1 MIALC
6 AAVPG
11 LPFGI
16 ASCSDKDPASAA
28 ADATDEV
35 SHLDHRD
42 VAVVIPDEDAG
53 PDQAAPPPPVVPACV
68 GTAIPLNVAGE
79 RAYVSI
85 ELAGEPD
92 ASPSR
97 GDWVVDLGSTGS
109 TIDFGAFGDAGPTP
123 SICYGDAAAP
133 GADCVFHHFDYFG
146 EWGNVTLRTG
156 DYGALATLT
165 RQAGILGTDFLALH
179 PTTLDYTRGKIYRAE
194 PKAFCTDAQLLGAGY
209 TPLPSQGFYTTDL
222 SKLRPLSDVLTDPDG
237 GTAGFVVPNVPT
249 VPVAIAGKSALA
261 QLDTGYDDRLVHHSI
276 NVNQALF
283 DLIQSQGPNFLT
295 RDVFS
300 DVYLTT
306 CIPGYSE
313 QVSAYR
319 LGDGQT
325 VDFIA
330 EGGSVARREST
341 AVVYLKKHSVKTLPC
356 GGIGTWT
363 VPAAQIGSSFFVDA
377 QAIVFDPTSSRVWVP
392 KN

>member
-1 MIALC
+1 VGAL
-6 AAVPG
+6 AV
-11 LPFGI
+11 
-16 ASCSDKDPASAA
+16 ASCSDKDQASGAPDA
-28 ADATDEV
+28 ADEPARV
-35 SHLDHRD
+35 DHRD
-42 VAVVIPDEDAG
+42 VAVVLPDEDAG

-68 GTAIPLNVAGE
+68 GSAIPLNVAGE

-85 ELAGEPD
+85 ELAGELD
-92 ASPSR
+92 AAPSR

-123 SICYGDAAAP
+123 SICYGDAASP

-156 DYGALATLT
+156 DYRALATLT

-179 PTTLDYTRGKIYRAE
+179 PTTLDYTRKKIYRAD
-194 PKAFCTDAQLLGAGY
+194 PKTFCTDAQLLGAGY
-209 TPLPSQGFYTTDL
+209 TPLASQGFYTTDL
-222 SKLRPLSDVLTDPDG
+222 SKLRPLSDVLDDPDG

-249 VPVAIAGKSALA
+249 VPVSVAGKSALA
-261 QLDTGYDDRLVHHSI
+261 QLDTGYDDRLVRHSI

-283 DLIQSQGPNFLT
+283 DLIETQGPDVLT
-295 RDVFS
+295 RDIFA

-313 QVSAYR
+313 QVLAYR
-319 LGDGQT
+319 LGEGRT

-330 EGGSVARREST
+330 EGGSVARRETT
-341 AVVYLKKHSVKTLPC
+341 AVVYLKKRSAKTLPC

-363 VPAAQIGSSFFVDA
+363 VPAAQVGSSFFVDA
-377 QAIVFDPTSSRVWVP
+377 QAVVFDPASSRVWVP